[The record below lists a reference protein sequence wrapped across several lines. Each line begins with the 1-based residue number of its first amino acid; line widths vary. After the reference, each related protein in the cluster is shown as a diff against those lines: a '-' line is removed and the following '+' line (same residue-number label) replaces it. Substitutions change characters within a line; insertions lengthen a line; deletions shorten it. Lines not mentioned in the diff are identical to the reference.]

1 MQPVVTTELKLIYT
15 CICFSKKKILPIGL
29 GVYWS
34 WHAWDGCLRQ
44 YLAWS
49 HELYTDHFQIGVPV
63 QWGKHC
69 NLLAVAGWYFQSH
82 AWMLMNGL
90 QPFQHFDMNWGFIT
104 SVWKCLLLPHQSAG
118 VTFISNSCSLPPY
131 MPNNRI
137 VHETSLIWSHFAQES
152 GLG

>member
-1 MQPVVTTELKLIYT
+1 MYLLFKKKKKNPPNWSWSLLKLACMRRVFKAVLSQKPCVT
-15 CICFSKKKILPIGL
+15 K
-29 GVYWS
+29 
-34 WHAWDGCLRQ
+34 DR
-44 YLAWS
+44 
-49 HELYTDHFQIGVPV
+49 FQIGVPV